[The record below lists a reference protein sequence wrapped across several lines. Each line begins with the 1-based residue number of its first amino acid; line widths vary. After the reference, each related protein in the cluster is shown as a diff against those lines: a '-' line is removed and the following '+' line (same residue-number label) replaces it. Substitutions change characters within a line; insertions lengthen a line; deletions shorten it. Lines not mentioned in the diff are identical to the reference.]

1 MTASTCFAPIHGKTG
16 EPVQLAM
23 QRLWLTGQILPA
35 GARLTVQHV
44 FRSAE
49 TQPIEVIYA
58 FPLPRDAA
66 LRRFRITGDGFEAHS
81 ELRETEAA
89 VKAYE
94 EGIAQGSLATLAR
107 QYGDGLINLTV
118 GNIRP
123 GEQVAVYLELIAG
136 VELRDDGFRFRFP
149 FTLAPAYHA
158 RARCAVVAGEGEME
172 MPADEFGDAILP
184 RFREDA
190 SALHQV
196 GFELTVESALAID
209 ELGSP
214 SHAVRVKRESGAAS
228 RVALAAEKAIPNR
241 DLVLDA
247 HYRAAAPQVLAGAGK
262 DGKGRFAAIVP
273 STAFGARTD
282 SPRRVVIL
290 LDRSGS
296 MQGAPLTQAS
306 KAIDACLAALS
317 ETDFFGLAAFDDQV
331 EALDS
336 RLLPGT
342 RENRGRAHRFL
353 ETIGARGGTELARGF
368 QKAVE
373 LLERGGGD
381 VLILTDGQVGGT
393 ERILAEARQTNTRL
407 HCLGIGSA
415 SQDRFLALLARETGG
430 VSRFVTPRERVDLPA
445 VDLFASIG
453 RPVASGLKVQGN
465 VEPEPPASVFAGTPV
480 LLFGE
485 AQDGGRIEMAWDGG
499 GSLALPVA
507 FAGSETGDAV
517 WLLQGARLITDWES
531 RYPSVEALAPI
542 EKRQQSRVASRL
554 RELSQT
560 YGLASREMSLV
571 AVVKRAGDRPGQLP
585 ETRVVS
591 VGMPQDTR
599 FAAYFH
605 APVSL
610 APYVPPPGAGHAFPS
625 QAIVASAPITQAEIQ
640 RRADD
645 SALQRALLTRDQM
658 AGRSAWPTGG
668 GARPIPPPAETAGAI
683 GQTRPDPGK
692 PSRRIRGR
700 KLFGLLHRAAAE
712 PSPSTA
718 PPPVEDSLLAIASA
732 MDSDGGMPGGNVE
745 ARAAASVSALLAFLA
760 NGHTPASGA
769 FRSHAARL
777 VRFLESLA
785 GLDTGKRRLVDEAL
799 AAARNGQAPAGDW
812 LRLAQSGG
820 DRWGALAKAL
830 GG

>member
-1 MTASTCFAPIHGKTG
+1 MTAAPCFAPIHGKTG

-49 TQPIEVIYA
+49 TQPIEVIYS

-66 LRRFRITGDGFEAHS
+66 LRRFRISGDGFEAHS
-81 ELRETEAA
+81 ELRDTEAA

-123 GEQVAVYLELIAG
+123 GEQIAVYLELLAG

-149 FTLAPAYHA
+149 FALAPAYHA

-172 MPADEFGDAILP
+172 LPADEFGDAILP

-196 GFELTVESALAID
+196 GFELTVESGLEID

-214 SHAVRVKRESGAAS
+214 SHAVRVKRESDAAS
-228 RVALAAEKAIPNR
+228 RVALAAEKDIPNR

-262 DGKGRFAAIVP
+262 DGKGRFAAVVP

-282 SPRRVVIL
+282 SPRRLVIL

-317 ETDFFGLAAFDDQV
+317 ETDLFGLAAFDDQV
-331 EALDS
+331 DVLDP

-342 RENRGRAHRFL
+342 RENRGRAHQFL
-353 ETIGARGGTELARGF
+353 AGIGARGGTELARGF

-381 VLILTDGQVGGT
+381 VLILTDGQVAGT

-415 SQDRFLALLARETGG
+415 SEDRFLALLARETGG

-485 AQDGGRIEMAWDGG
+485 AQDGGRIEIAWDGG
-499 GSLALPVA
+499 GSLSLPVA
-507 FAGSETGDAV
+507 FAGSEVGDAV

-531 RYPSVEALAPI
+531 RYPSIEAYSSVEALAPM
-542 EKRQQSRVASRL
+542 EKRQQSRVAARL
-554 RELSQT
+554 RELSLR

-571 AVVKRAGDRPGQLP
+571 AVVTRAGDRPGQLP
-585 ETRVVS
+585 ETRVVP
-591 VGMPQDTR
+591 VGMPQDTH

-605 APVSL
+605 APVGMAAACAPPAGASYALPCPPML
-610 APYVPPPGAGHAFPS
+610 ASAMPMQAETGAFP
-625 QAIVASAPITQAEIQ
+625 IP
-640 RRADD
+640 
-645 SALQRALLTRDQM
+645 QRA
-658 AGRSAWPTGG
+658 
-668 GARPIPPPAETAGAI
+668 GAAGAI
-683 GQTRPDPGK
+683 GKPMRDPGE
-692 PSRRIRGR
+692 PLRRIRGR

-712 PSPSTA
+712 PAPSTT
-718 PPPVEDSLLAIASA
+718 PPSVDDSLLAMASA
-732 MDSDGGMPGGNVE
+732 MDSDGGMPGKSAE
-745 ARAAASVSALLAFLA
+745 ARAAASLAALLAFLA
-760 NGHTPASGA
+760 NGHTLSNGA

-777 VRFLESLA
+777 VGFLESLA
-785 GLDTGKRRLVDEAL
+785 GLDVRRRRLVDLAL
-799 AAARNGQAPAGDW
+799 AAARAGKAPPGDW

-820 DRWGALAKAL
+820 DGWGALTKAF
-830 GG
+830 GN